1 MADGLATPI
10 RKDNDLLSATR
21 KAFGKLDRTPMTL
34 EKRLER
40 LSETELQV
48 VLQTAQMVKMA
59 HSFGNNKNRPYKEL
73 VRSMYGKLPYSM
85 QSLISDVLQD
95 AQPIDAKPTPVK
107 SRDELTQEVLD
118 SYKEVS

>member
-1 MADGLATPI
+1 MAGLATPI

-21 KAFGKLDRTPMTL
+21 RAFGKLDRPPLPL
-34 EKRLER
+34 EKRLEA

-59 HSFGNNKNRPYKEL
+59 HQFGNNKTRPYKEL

-85 QSLISDVLQD
+85 PSLISDVLQD
-95 AQPIDAKPTPVK
+95 AEPIDAKPTSTK
-107 SRDELTQEVLD
+107 SRDELTLEVLD

>member
-1 MADGLATPI
+1 MVGLATSI

-21 KAFGKLDRTPMTL
+21 KAFGKLDRQPLPL
-34 EKRLER
+34 EKRLEV

-59 HSFGNNKNRPYKEL
+59 HSFGKNKDRPYKEL

-85 QSLISDVLQD
+85 QSLISDVWQD
-95 AQPIDAKPTPVK
+95 AEPIDAKPTPVK
-107 SRDELTQEVLD
+107 SRDELTLEVLH